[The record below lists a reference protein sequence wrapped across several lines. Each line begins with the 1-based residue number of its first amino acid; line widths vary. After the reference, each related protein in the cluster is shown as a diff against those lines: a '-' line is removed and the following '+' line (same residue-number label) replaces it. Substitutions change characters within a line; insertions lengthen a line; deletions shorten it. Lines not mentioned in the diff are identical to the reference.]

1 MIQVDDRMRTPTRQ
15 PGVVAEP
22 ADPGRGLLSTRE
34 AEDPEDEDRT
44 FFVSPPPAPFPRV
57 LPGL

>member
-1 MIQVDDRMRTPTRQ
+1 MIQVDDRVQAPARQ
-15 PGVVAEP
+15 GRAVAP
-22 ADPGRGLLSTRE
+22 ADPGPPVLSRPE
-34 AEDPEDEDRT
+34 AEVPEGEEPI